1 MSDAWNEDGEIPT
14 QMSLVRMCG
23 KRRGGRSETKAGK
36 EEEEEEEEEEE
47 GQDERMRGLE
57 TCVEENI
64 E

>member
-14 QMSLVRMCG
+14 QMSLVSMCG

-36 EEEEEEEEEEE
+36 EEEEEEEE